1 MTISKAGSSNVRWR
15 TVALPTE
22 HGSWAFVGEPILLG
36 MLLAPTWSGLALCI
50 AVFAAFLLR
59 QPLNIYLKD
68 LRHHRHVPRTI
79 VARQFVLTYGSIL
92 MVAGGIL
99 LFSSPK
105 LHMLL
110 PLMFAV
116 PLFVIQLIAD
126 FQNQSRSL
134 TTELSSSLAVGAIA
148 PALVLMNGWLLLPAF
163 GLWLTLG
170 VKAITA
176 ILYVRARLRLERN
189 KPVYRAWAVISHAVG
204 VALLVMATAFAIVP
218 WTVPAA
224 MIILFIRAAVGL
236 SALRKVRPPK
246 IIGFQEIGYG
256 LGFVLAIAYGYTGG
270 IPFTFPTL

>member
-36 MLLAPTWSGLALCI
+36 MILAPTWGGLALCI

-68 LRHHRHVPRTI
+68 MRHHRRVPRTVI
-79 VARQFVLTYGSIL
+79 ARQFVLIYGGIL
-92 MVAGGIL
+92 IVAGGIL
-99 LFSSPK
+99 LFSSPR
-105 LHMLL
+105 LNVLL
-110 PLMFAV
+110 PLVLAV

-126 FQNQSRSL
+126 LQNRSRSL
-134 TTELSSSLAVGAIA
+134 TAELASSLAVGAIA

-163 GLWLTLG
+163 GLWLALG

-176 ILYVRARLRLERN
+176 VLYVRARLRLERN
-189 KPVYRAWAVISHAVG
+189 RPAYRAWAVISHTVG
-204 VALLVMATAFAIVP
+204 MALLVIATAFAIVP
-218 WTVPAA
+218 WTVPVV
-224 MIILFIRAAVGL
+224 MTLLLIRATIGL

-246 IIGFQEIGYG
+246 IIGLQEIGYG

-270 IPFTFPTL
+270 LPITFPTL